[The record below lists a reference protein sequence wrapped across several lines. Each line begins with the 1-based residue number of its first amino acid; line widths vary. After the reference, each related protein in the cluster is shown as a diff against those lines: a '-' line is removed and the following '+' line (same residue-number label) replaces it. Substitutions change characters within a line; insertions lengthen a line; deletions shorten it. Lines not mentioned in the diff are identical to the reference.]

1 MSDSNKTNK
10 SSSNGFLIL
19 GFVGGFLIL
28 LIFLVTFGLI
38 ALVFSRNEKIGNES
52 GNLNLPQVLR
62 EVSEIKVI
70 DEQSAVIDV
79 VSKSD
84 GSVVSIVGTKDL
96 GNIDRFFR
104 RQTSSKA
111 DQKQTVGAGT
121 GFIVSKEGYILTNR
135 HVVDDSSADYTVVFS
150 DEEIYPVKVLARD
163 TVLDIAILKVDI
175 QNRDLKALSFGDS
188 DSIKVGQT
196 AIAIG
201 NSLGEFNNSV
211 SKGIISGLART
222 ITAADEVT
230 GSSEILDDIIQ
241 TDASINPGNS
251 GGPLLD
257 INGNV
262 IGINVAKAQSA
273 ENIGFAIPINNI
285 KPILESV
292 ITKGKIERPYLGIRY
307 LDITSE
313 LAKEKN
319 LKYDYGAYLS
329 GDETGSAVASNSP
342 AGKISLK
349 EGDIILEIENNKITL
364 QETLKKQLQ
373 KYKVGQEITLKIYK
387 DEKEQ
392 DVKIKL
398 ENNPQFNN

>member
-307 LDITSE
+307 
-313 LAKEKN
+313 
-319 LKYDYGAYLS
+319 
-329 GDETGSAVASNSP
+329 
-342 AGKISLK
+342 
-349 EGDIILEIENNKITL
+349 
-364 QETLKKQLQ
+364 
-373 KYKVGQEITLKIYK
+373 
-387 DEKEQ
+387 
-392 DVKIKL
+392 
-398 ENNPQFNN
+398 